1 MKELKKLSLK
11 EEVDKEAQEIEKE
24 IESRDDLGDIKVS
37 EDMETSL
44 FNKIQEYEY
53 DKRIKKTVH
62 RGRKK
67 RRLFLALAAVL
78 ILVCGSVITGTGS
91 KSYWKVLWDRV
102 AGDEKTNII
111 NVEDMEAEQTQDAD
125 EIQVFNQI
133 RQEIGISPIRL
144 GYMPKGMVFEE
155 YEIDKKQNRAIIFYK
170 YNGQIIR
177 YSMYMNDEDSSHGQ
191 TDIDKLVS
199 EYQINA
205 VGNIIINVKEYDV
218 VNESENRFEAEFE
231 YMDAQ
236 YKLIG
241 LMQKEEFDKIVEN
254 LAFYSKARKF

>member
-11 EEVDKEAQEIEKE
+11 EEVDREAKEIEKE
-24 IESRDDLGDIKVS
+24 IEDRNDLDDIKVS

-62 RGRKK
+62 RNRKK
-67 RRLFLALAAVL
+67 RRLLLALAAVL

-102 AGDEKTNII
+102 AGDEKANII
-111 NVEDMEAEQTQDAD
+111 NVEDMESEETDDWD
-125 EIQVFNQI
+125 EVQVFNEI
-133 RQEIGISPIRL
+133 RKEIGISPIRL
-144 GYMPKGMVFEE
+144 GYMPKGMVFEDF
-155 YEIDKKQNRAIIFYK
+155 EIDKEQNRAIIFYK
-170 YNGQIIR
+170 YHKQIIR
-177 YSMYMNDEDSSHGQ
+177 YSMYMNDADSSHGQ
-191 TDIDKLVS
+191 TDVDKLVG
-199 EYQINA
+199 EYKINA
-205 VGNIIINVKEYDV
+205 AGNIKINVKEYEV
-218 VNESENRFEAEFE
+218 VDENKNRYEAEFE

-241 LMQKEEFDKIVEN
+241 SMQKQEFDKIVEN
-254 LAFYSKARKF
+254 LAFW

>member
-11 EEVDKEAQEIEKE
+11 EEVDREAKEIEKE
-24 IESRDDLGDIKVS
+24 IEDRDDLDDIKVS
-37 EDMETSL
+37 DDMETSL

-62 RGRKK
+62 RNRKK

-91 KSYWKVLWDRV
+91 KSYWKVLMEQI
-102 AGDEKTNII
+102 AGNERASHIDVEEMQSHKT
-111 NVEDMEAEQTQDAD
+111 EDGN
-125 EIQVFNQI
+125 EIQVFNEI
-133 RQEIGISPIRL
+133 RKEIGISPIRF
-144 GYMPKGMVFEE
+144 GYMPKGMVFEG
-155 YEIDKKQNRAIIFYK
+155 YEIDKEQNRAIIFYK
-170 YNGQIIR
+170 YNEQIIR

-191 TDIDKLVS
+191 TDIDKLVN
-199 EYQINA
+199 EYQIN
-205 VGNIIINVKEYDV
+205 VGEGIEISIKEYDV

-236 YKLIG
+236 YKMIG
-241 LMQKEEFDKIVEN
+241 SMKKVEFNKIIESLFFYDEN
-254 LAFYSKARKF
+254 A

>member
-11 EEVDKEAQEIEKE
+11 EEVDREAKKIEKE
-24 IESRDDLGDIKVS
+24 IEDRDDLDDIKVS

-62 RGRKK
+62 RNRKK

-91 KSYWKVLWDRV
+91 KSYWKVLMEQI
-102 AGDEKTNII
+102 AGNERASHIDVEEMQSHKT
-111 NVEDMEAEQTQDAD
+111 EDGN
-125 EIQVFNQI
+125 EIQVFNEI
-133 RQEIGISPIRL
+133 RKEIGISSIRF
-144 GYMPKGMVFEE
+144 GYMPKGMVFEG
-155 YEIDKKQNRAIIFYK
+155 YEIDKEQNRAIIFYK
-170 YNGQIIR
+170 YNEQIIR

-191 TDIDKLVS
+191 TDIDKLVN
-199 EYQINA
+199 EYQIN
-205 VGNIIINVKEYDV
+205 VGEGIEISIKEYDV

-236 YKLIG
+236 YKMIG
-241 LMQKEEFDKIVEN
+241 SMKKVEFNKIIESLFFYDEN
-254 LAFYSKARKF
+254 A

>member
-24 IESRDDLGDIKVS
+24 IENRDDLDDIKVS

-62 RGRKK
+62 RSRKK

-78 ILVCGSVITGTGS
+78 ILVCGSVMTGTGS

-102 AGDEKTNII
+102 AGDENLSYVD
-111 NVEDMEAEQTQDAD
+111 VEDMKSQDTEDLD
-125 EIQVFNQI
+125 EVQLFNEI
-133 RQEIGISPIRL
+133 KKEIGVFPVRF
-144 GYMPKGMVFEE
+144 GYRPESMKLKE
-155 YEIDKKQNRAIIFYK
+155 YELDKNQNKAVIFYEYEK
-170 YNGQIIR
+170 QILQ
-177 YSMYMNDEDSSHGQ
+177 YTMYMNNNDSSYGQ
-191 TDIDKLVS
+191 TELDRLID
-199 EYQINA
+199 EYQIKIKDA
-205 VGNIIINVKEYDV
+205 VTVDIKEYMV
-218 VNESENRFEAEFE
+218 INSSKNRYKAEFE

-236 YKLIG
+236 YEIIG
-241 LMQKEEFDKIVEN
+241 LMEKSEFNKIVEN
-254 LAFYSKARKF
+254 LFLYDENA

>member
-11 EEVDKEAQEIEKE
+11 EEVDREAKEIEKE
-24 IESRDDLGDIKVS
+24 IEDRDDLDDIKVS
-37 EDMETSL
+37 DDMETSL

-62 RGRKK
+62 RNRKK
-67 RRLFLALAAVL
+67 RRLLLALAAVL

-102 AGDEKTNII
+102 AGDEKANII
-111 NVEDMEAEQTQDAD
+111 NVEDMEAEKTQDAD
-125 EIQVFNQI
+125 EIQVFNEI
-133 RQEIGISPIRL
+133 RKEIGISPIRL
-144 GYMPKGMVFEE
+144 GYMPKGMVFEG
-155 YEIDKKQNRAIIFYK
+155 YEIDKEQNRAIIFYK
-170 YNGQIIR
+170 YNEQIIR

-191 TDIDKLVS
+191 TDIDKLVN
-199 EYQINA
+199 EYQIN
-205 VGNIIINVKEYDV
+205 VGEGIEISIKEYDV

-236 YKLIG
+236 YKMIG
-241 LMQKEEFDKIVEN
+241 SMKKVEFNKIIESLFFYDEN
-254 LAFYSKARKF
+254 A